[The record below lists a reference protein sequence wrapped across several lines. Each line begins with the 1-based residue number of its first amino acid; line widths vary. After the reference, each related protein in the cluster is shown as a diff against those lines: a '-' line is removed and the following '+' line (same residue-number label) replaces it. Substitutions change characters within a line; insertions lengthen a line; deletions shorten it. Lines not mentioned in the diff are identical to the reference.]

1 MNRRHKITKLSD
13 PTSMLDHINRAY
25 SELSKVQHIV
35 KSFALN
41 EKEYQRL
48 LEVYKLMGRI
58 RMESLGGS

>member
-1 MNRRHKITKLSD
+1 
-13 PTSMLDHINRAY
+13 MLDHINRAY